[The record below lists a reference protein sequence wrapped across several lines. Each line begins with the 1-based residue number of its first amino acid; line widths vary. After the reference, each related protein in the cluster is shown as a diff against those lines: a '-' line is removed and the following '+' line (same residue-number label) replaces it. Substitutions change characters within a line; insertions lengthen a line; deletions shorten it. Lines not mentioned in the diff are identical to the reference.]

1 MGKWVTPLLV
11 MALAR
16 AAGPADALE
25 KLEHEWIAA
34 QKAKDPAKLAEIL
47 ADNWIGVDWDGA
59 TEDKTAALE
68 HLKMPGYGIESIEM
82 GPMKVRDRNRHGKEQ
97 AGRQG
102 LQWEIRFYRCVREAQ
117 GEVEGG
123 RLAKCEAATVAIT
136 LATIAGRLRLS
147 CCKLLIP

>member
-82 GPMKVRDRNRHGKEQ
+82 GPMKVRFFGNTAIVTGTDTEKSRQDGRDSSGKYAFTDVFVKHKGKWKAVASQ
-97 AGRQG
+97 N
-102 LQWEIRFYRCVREAQ
+102 
-117 GEVEGG
+117 
-123 RLAKCEAATVAIT
+123 AK
-136 LATIAGRLRLS
+136 LPR
-147 CCKLLIP
+147 